1 MPKKKGDGDMRA
13 RKQTLKFRNRPYII
27 SAYAIGGKKEGEGP
41 LHDWF
46 DECLSD
52 DTYGEN
58 TWEKSESRMLKTA
71 MTECMRRGGKTTEEI
86 GAVLSGD
93 LLNQLM
99 SSSFMARDLQIP
111 FLGMYGACSTMTE
124 SLMLGAVLTDGG
136 YSDNVMIGASSHY
149 CTAERQFRLPLEHGN
164 QRPPSAQWTATA
176 AGAMLLSRGTE
187 GNRREGSGMEGNSR
201 AASGGKESGG
211 TKNTGTE
218 LRIDD
223 AGNVYAQRQIRIECG
238 TIGKVI
244 DAGVKDSNQ
253 MGSAMAPAAVDTILT
268 HLEETGRTLD
278 HYDLVCT
285 GDLGFIG
292 KSIVRDLLEDAG
304 VSRKTIADV
313 YDDCGAMIYAPEQ
326 DIHSGGSGC
335 GCSASVFAGYVYR
348 NMKEGKIGRALIVST
363 GAMLSTI
370 SPFQGESIPGIAHAI
385 SLESI
390 SGIMDR
396 KKGCRK

>member
-1 MPKKKGDGDMRA
+1 MRA

-176 AGAMLLSRGTE
+176 AGAMLLSRGI
-187 GNRREGSGMEGNSR
+187 EGNSR
-201 AASGGKESGG
+201 DGSGGKENSRAGSGGKESGG

-218 LRIDD
+218 LRIDG

-304 VSRKTIADV
+304 VSRKMIADV
-313 YDDCGAMIYAPEQ
+313 YDDCGAMILP
-326 DIHSGGSGC
+326 
-335 GCSASVFAGYVYR
+335 
-348 NMKEGKIGRALIVST
+348 
-363 GAMLSTI
+363 
-370 SPFQGESIPGIAHAI
+370 
-385 SLESI
+385 
-390 SGIMDR
+390 
-396 KKGCRK
+396 

>member
-149 CTAERQFRLPLEHGN
+149 CTAERQVRLPLEHGN

-176 AGAMLLSRGTE
+176 AGAMLLSRGI
-187 GNRREGSGMEGNSR
+187 EGNSR
-201 AASGGKESGG
+201 AGSGEKERGG

-348 NMKEGKIGRALIVST
+348 NMKEGKIRRALIVST

-385 SLESI
+385 SLESV

-396 KKGCRK
+396 